1 MMSAHPAASSR
12 CGAVAMIPVSAT
24 IASGGWAA
32 TLTFPES
39 VTTEAR
45 EDAIPS
51 WDAAVGTLTN

>member
-1 MMSAHPAASSR
+1 MISAHPAASNL

-39 VTTEAR
+39 VTTDAR

-51 WDAAVGTLTN
+51 